1 MASQVSQEKTG
12 SKRKEEVQA
21 EKKSH
26 AEHTKRAKAG
36 DVPAQATP
44 IVNPPAPNTALDVA
58 PFTILLCNTKVES
71 IWTRESKIF
80 FAMRTDTVKDV
91 FKGLIQHNFSS
102 CPVLQKTKNK
112 WYGFLDIAN
121 IVKFIV
127 QHFEENTLSEHTN
140 IMSLLEETDNF
151 KSLQVNDLMK
161 NPMGILTPYHPTY
174 VGYSLFNAF
183 EVMARS
189 NLHRLAVVDHNRAL
203 VSVITQ
209 SQMVEFIYRNV
220 ALLGVKRSKCVKDMP
235 YNLHEVYAVKPADIA
250 LKAFSLMSEKN
261 VSGVAVTDDNGLLV
275 DQISMRDLK
284 AMMPDGRLF
293 WRLYKTVGEFLSNV
307 KHSHTDPQVGTRPRD
322 VICVTPED
330 TLETV
335 LGLLVTNRIHRVYIV
350 ESKTN
355 KKPLGLITLR
365 DVMLEAIPGG
375 HW

>member
-1 MASQVSQEKTG
+1 MSSQVAQERAVQAG
-12 SKRKEEVQA
+12 SKRKEEEQI
-21 EKKSH
+21 ETKKH
-26 AEHTKRAKAG
+26 AEHTKRAK
-36 DVPAQATP
+36 PADATATP
-44 IVNPPAPNTALDVA
+44 AAPPTLDVA

-91 FKGLIQHNFSS
+91 FKGLINHNFSS

-112 WYGFLDIAN
+112 WYGFLDVAN

-140 IMSLLEETDNF
+140 IMALLEETENF
-151 KSLQVNDLMK
+151 KGLQVNDLMK

-209 SQMVEFIYRNV
+209 SQMVEFIYRNIS
-220 ALLGVKRSKCVKDMP
+220 LLGAKRSKCIKDMP
-235 YNLHEVYAVKPADIA
+235 YNLHEVYSVKPNDIA
-250 LKAFSLMSEKN
+250 LRAFSLMSEKN
-261 VSGVAVTDDNGLLV
+261 VSGVAVLDDNGLIL

-293 WRLYKTVGEFLSNV
+293 WRLYKSVTEFLSNV
-307 KHSHTDPQVGTRPRD
+307 KHSHTDPQAGARPRD
-322 VICVTPED
+322 VICVTPND

-335 LGLLVTNRIHRVYIV
+335 LGLLVMNRIHRVYIV
-350 ESKTN
+350 ESLTN

-365 DVMLEAIPGG
+365 DVMLEAMPGG